1 MGVPVVFEENE
12 SEKLVV
18 GVDLFEYLQEYRVIR
33 IAFTIENAARIN
45 LIFRLANFLVVSLR
59 LEHTFW

>member
-1 MGVPVVFEENE
+1 MVVPVVFEENE

-18 GVDLFEYLQEYRVIR
+18 GVDLFEYLQEYGVIR
-33 IAFTIENAARIN
+33 IAFLIENAAWIN